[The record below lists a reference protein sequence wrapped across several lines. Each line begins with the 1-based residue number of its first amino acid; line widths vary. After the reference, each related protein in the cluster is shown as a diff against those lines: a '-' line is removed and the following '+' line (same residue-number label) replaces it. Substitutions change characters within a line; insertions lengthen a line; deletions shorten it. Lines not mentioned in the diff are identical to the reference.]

1 VIRVEGTNGDREL
14 AVAFHLAGFEVWDI
28 HMKDIENGSI
38 SLDSFSGVAFPGGFS
53 FADVLDSSKGWA
65 GIIRYLP
72 RVRSEFQRF
81 YQRRDTFSL
90 GVCNG
95 CQLMAR
101 LGWIP
106 QIEESP
112 SVAFVQNQSGRFE
125 SRFSSVKIL
134 PSVSIMLRGMEDSVL
149 GIWCAH
155 GEGQAVFKSDYYYE
169 QVVTRGLAP
178 IRFVNEQG
186 IPTQDYPFNP
196 NGSRDGIA
204 GKYLSFQLVY
214 IYIYIL

>member
-1 VIRVEGTNGDREL
+1 
-14 AVAFHLAGFEVWDI
+14 
-28 HMKDIENGSI
+28 
-38 SLDSFSGVAFPGGFS
+38 
-53 FADVLDSSKGWA
+53 
-65 GIIRYLP
+65 
-72 RVRSEFQRF
+72 
-81 YQRRDTFSL
+81 
-90 GVCNG
+90 
-95 CQLMAR
+95 
-101 LGWIP
+101 
-106 QIEESP
+106 
-112 SVAFVQNQSGRFE
+112 
-125 SRFSSVKIL
+125 
-134 PSVSIMLRGMEDSVL
+134 MLRGMEDSVL

-214 IYIYIL
+214 IYIHFMNICMCVSLLL